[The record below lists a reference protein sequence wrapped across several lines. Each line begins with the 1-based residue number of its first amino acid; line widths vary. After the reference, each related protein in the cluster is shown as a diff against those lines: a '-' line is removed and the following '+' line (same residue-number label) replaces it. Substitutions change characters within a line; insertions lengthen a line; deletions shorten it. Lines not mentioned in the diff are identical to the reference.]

1 MNHDSTPRARKWR
14 TISLSLLLLCLIGG
28 YFLAQHDPVAEA
40 PSGTA
45 AGTGKTTATS
55 PPEPLQHI
63 VQRGDN
69 LFDILN
75 GCGIPAVQ
83 IDQLVKATK
92 KIHPLSDL
100 TAGNAL
106 KLWVTP
112 DEPASLLRLH
122 YEIDALNELEVT
134 AANDLF
140 TARKITHAVE
150 VRYDRAEGTIASSLY
165 ASAVEAGVSPEIV
178 MGLTDIFAWDINF
191 FTDIRAGDSY
201 TILYERHFV
210 RNTFKGYGKIIAARF
225 VNQGEERIAVHYRQ
239 AEEGGYYDAQGKPI
253 RKLFLKAPLN
263 YRRISS
269 GFTQSR
275 KHPVFQVRRPHL
287 GVDYAAPQG
296 TPVVALGAGT
306 VILKGWSGGFG
317 KAVRIEH
324 PSGYVSY
331 YGHLSGYAKG
341 LAKGNRVRQGQ
352 VIGYVGSTGISTGP
366 HLDLRVTLNRKFIN
380 PLSLKPV
387 NGPPLKGENL
397 AHFKRLSQEKL
408 ALLDN
413 AAISGTVKLSAVAP
427 HRNPAWTSL
436 AEAATAP

>member
-1 MNHDSTPRARKWR
+1 MNHHPTPSSPKRRA
-14 TISLSLLLLCLIGG
+14 ILLFLLLLCLGG
-28 YFLAQHDPVAEA
+28 WYFLAENQPVAGS
-40 PSGTA
+40 PSETA
-45 AGTGKTTATS
+45 AGTGQATATS
-55 PPEPLQHI
+55 PREPLQHI

-69 LFDILN
+69 LFDILD
-75 GCGIPAVQ
+75 GCGIPPVQ
-83 IDQLVKATK
+83 IDQLVKATR

-106 KLWVTP
+106 KIWVTP

-122 YEIDALNELEVT
+122 YEIDACNELEVT

-150 VRYDRAEGTIASSLY
+150 VRYARAEGTIASSLY
-165 ASAVEAGVSPEIV
+165 ASAVEAGLSPEIV

-191 FTDIRAGDSY
+191 FTDVRAGDSY
-201 TILYERHFV
+201 SILYERHFV

-239 AEEGGYYDAQGKPI
+239 GEVGGYYDAQGKPI

-287 GVDYAAPQG
+287 GVDYAAPRG
-296 TPVVALGAGT
+296 TPVVALGEGT

-317 KAVRIEH
+317 KAIRIQH

-341 LAKGNRVRQGQ
+341 LAKGSRVRQGQ

-380 PLSLKPV
+380 PLALKPV
-387 NGPPLKGENL
+387 NGPPLKGEDL

-413 AAISGTVKLSAVAP
+413 AAIGDTAKLSAVTP
-427 HRNPAWTSL
+427 GWSPAWTSR